1 MSLNRFLLTS
11 FTLLLLSSF
20 FAHGQNPRKSLE
32 AQKLEILKKIQETE
46 KILSQTSSKKASS
59 IGRLRALNQQIQ
71 TRTSLIGA
79 IKGEVNLLDSEMGEN
94 QSIIDAMG
102 NDLLALKAEYAE
114 MIYTTQKTSKG
125 FNELTFLFAS
135 STFNQLFMRMKYIQ
149 QYSEARKNQG
159 KQILIVQLSLGE
171 QIAEIE
177 TQRNSKRSLLTE
189 ELTESE
195 KLENLVGQQKQLV
208 TQLTQDEKRIKQE
221 LDRQKKAEKELTGKI
236 EAIIEAER
244 KAALLSS
251 VDLTELTSAFEK
263 EKGRLPWPV
272 DQGFVSSKYG
282 EHKHP
287 TIKTVTIN
295 NPGIDIQTNENA
307 TVKVVFAGKIS
318 RVLSPPGWGNSIV
331 IQHGE
336 FFTIYTGLR
345 SVVVKRGDIVTQ
357 GQTLGQVLTD
367 KDNISV
373 LKFRVTPPK
382 SISTVNPELW
392 LQRKSK

>member
-79 IKGEVNLLDSEMGEN
+79 IKGEVNLLNSEMGEN

>member
-272 DQGFVSSKYG
+272 EQGFVSSKYG

>member
-1 MSLNRFLLTS
+1 
-11 FTLLLLSSF
+11 
-20 FAHGQNPRKSLE
+20 
-32 AQKLEILKKIQETE
+32 
-46 KILSQTSSKKASS
+46 
-59 IGRLRALNQQIQ
+59 
-71 TRTSLIGA
+71 
-79 IKGEVNLLDSEMGEN
+79 
-94 QSIIDAMG
+94 
-102 NDLLALKAEYAE
+102 

-125 FNELTFLFAS
+125 FNKLTFLFAS

-221 LDRQKKAEKELTGKI
+221 LDQQKKAERELTKKI
-236 EAIIEAER
+236 EEIIEAER

-251 VDLTELTSAFEK
+251 VDLTGLTSAFEE
-263 EKGRLPWPV
+263 EKGKLPWPV
-272 DQGFVSSKYG
+272 EQGFVSSKYG
-282 EHKHP
+282 EHQHP
-287 TIKTVTIN
+287 TIRTLTIN
-295 NPGIDIQTNENA
+295 NPGVDIQTNENA

-318 RVLSPPGWGNSIV
+318 QVLSVPGLGNSV
-331 IQHGE
+331 LIQHGDY
-336 FFTIYTGLR
+336 FTVYSKLKT
-345 SVVVKRGDIVTQ
+345 VVVKKGDVVTV
-357 GQTLGQVLTD
+357 GQSLGQVLTD
-367 KDNISV
+367 KDNISQI
-373 LKFRVTPPK
+373 KFRVHAPK
-382 SISTVNPELW
+382 GTVNPELW

>member
-1 MSLNRFLLTS
+1 
-11 FTLLLLSSF
+11 
-20 FAHGQNPRKSLE
+20 
-32 AQKLEILKKIQETE
+32 
-46 KILSQTSSKKASS
+46 
-59 IGRLRALNQQIQ
+59 
-71 TRTSLIGA
+71 
-79 IKGEVNLLDSEMGEN
+79 
-94 QSIIDAMG
+94 
-102 NDLLALKAEYAE
+102 
-114 MIYTTQKTSKG
+114 
-125 FNELTFLFAS
+125 
-135 STFNQLFMRMKYIQ
+135 
-149 QYSEARKNQG
+149 
-159 KQILIVQLSLGE
+159 LSLGE

-263 EKGRLPWPV
+263 EKGKLPWPV
-272 DQGFVSSKYG
+272 EQGFVSSKYG

>member
-263 EKGRLPWPV
+263 EKGKLPWPV
-272 DQGFVSSKYG
+272 EQGFVSSKYG

>member
-263 EKGRLPWPV
+263 EKGKLPWPV
-272 DQGFVSSKYG
+272 EQGFVSSKYG

-318 RVLSPPGWGNSIV
+318 RVLSPPGWGNSI
-331 IQHGE
+331 
-336 FFTIYTGLR
+336 
-345 SVVVKRGDIVTQ
+345 
-357 GQTLGQVLTD
+357 
-367 KDNISV
+367 
-373 LKFRVTPPK
+373 
-382 SISTVNPELW
+382 
-392 LQRKSK
+392 

>member
-149 QYSEARKNQG
+149 QYS
-159 KQILIVQLSLGE
+159 
-171 QIAEIE
+171 
-177 TQRNSKRSLLTE
+177 
-189 ELTESE
+189 
-195 KLENLVGQQKQLV
+195 
-208 TQLTQDEKRIKQE
+208 
-221 LDRQKKAEKELTGKI
+221 
-236 EAIIEAER
+236 
-244 KAALLSS
+244 
-251 VDLTELTSAFEK
+251 
-263 EKGRLPWPV
+263 
-272 DQGFVSSKYG
+272 
-282 EHKHP
+282 
-287 TIKTVTIN
+287 
-295 NPGIDIQTNENA
+295 
-307 TVKVVFAGKIS
+307 
-318 RVLSPPGWGNSIV
+318 
-331 IQHGE
+331 
-336 FFTIYTGLR
+336 
-345 SVVVKRGDIVTQ
+345 
-357 GQTLGQVLTD
+357 
-367 KDNISV
+367 
-373 LKFRVTPPK
+373 
-382 SISTVNPELW
+382 
-392 LQRKSK
+392 